1 MSDGYKP
8 SGALFQNDRKQKNT
22 HPDYNGSLELGHDV
36 IQDLMDQMNSG
47 IEKPKFDLAGWRK
60 VSKNGKNFLSLVGDM
75 NWKRK
80 KELRERGGYRN
91 NSQPTYN
98 KKEEVPF

>member
-80 KELRERGGYRN
+80 KELQERGGYRN
-91 NSQPTYN
+91 NSQSTYN